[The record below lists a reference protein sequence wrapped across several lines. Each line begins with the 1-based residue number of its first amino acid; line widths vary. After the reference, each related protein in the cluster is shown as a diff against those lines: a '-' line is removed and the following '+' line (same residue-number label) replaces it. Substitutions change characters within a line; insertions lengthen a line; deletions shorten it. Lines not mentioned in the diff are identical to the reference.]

1 VGAFLRLSL
10 PSATGLL
17 AVATIAGVVGLYEL
31 HLHTLALIALVPV
44 LIVAAIYLRAYSARP
59 LHVPPRPPSAQTR
72 TATPPPASASVSA
85 PELGTPEAAASTVP
99 PEPEGPIDEN
109 EPFED
114 PVEEADR
121 LGSGTTPAP
130 PAP

>member
-31 HLHTLALIALVPV
+31 QLHTLALVGLVPV

-59 LHVPPRPPSAQTR
+59 LHVPPRPASAQPR
-72 TATPPPASASVSA
+72 TATPPPASPSG
-85 PELGTPEAAASTVP
+85 PELGTPEAGAGTVP
-99 PEPEGPIDEN
+99 PEPEEPLDEN